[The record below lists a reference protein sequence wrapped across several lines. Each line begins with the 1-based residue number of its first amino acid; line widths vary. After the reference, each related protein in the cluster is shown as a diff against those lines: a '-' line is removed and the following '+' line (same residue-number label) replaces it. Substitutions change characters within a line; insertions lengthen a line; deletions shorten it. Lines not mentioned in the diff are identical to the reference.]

1 MLTAITK
8 FTCLYHAQVKLL
20 SFTVSYRPNAYSLSP
35 SLSAVVAGIRTPE
48 PIATLAEALPDAY
61 AELLRN
67 VEKLETNFKDMQD
80 IEFTVQEGKLF
91 MLQTRGGKRAGQAA
105 VKIAVDMV
113 DEGVVTTDQA
123 IMMVRPEH
131 LNQLLHPQFKDS
143 ETTKSYKDNVIAK
156 GLPASPGAAVGK
168 IVFSPEAAEAAFAA
182 GQKCILVRDETSP
195 EDIGGMWAAKGVLTA
210 RGGESVT
217 SFEVH

>member
-1 MLTAITK
+1 MPN
-8 FTCLYHAQVKLL
+8 LL
-20 SFTVSYRPNAYSLSP
+20 SPFLP
-35 SLSAVVAGIRTPE
+35 AVVAGIRTPE

-182 GQKCILVRDETSP
+182 GQECILVRDETSP

-210 RGGESVT
+210 RGGKSLT
-217 SFEVH
+217 SFKVH